1 MSEPASR
8 PRPRRS
14 LADRLL
20 AALSALGDHRGAVIH
35 HAEESWASIT
45 FVGARHRVTLHFA
58 GAEAVAAA
66 ETLIAALPDHEFTL
80 PRHFV
85 AQADVVEVDH
95 RLYPAPAITLVC
107 ELLVLEE
114 G

>member
-1 MSEPASR
+1 MSDGLPLRA
-8 PRPRRS
+8 RRS
-14 LADRLL
+14 LSDRLL
-20 AALSALGDHRGAVIH
+20 AALGALADHRGVVLQHSENA
-35 HAEESWASIT
+35 WASIT
-45 FVGARHRVTLHFA
+45 FAGARHRVTMLFD

-66 ETLIAALPDHEFTL
+66 EILIADLPEHEFTL

-85 AQADVVEVDH
+85 AQASVVEVDH
-95 RLYPAPAITLVC
+95 RLYPAPAMTLVC